1 MSVLVQFTLDVRVVA
16 EVTNRVRS
24 GRTSTAVREITL
36 PAPVVIRMPEP
47 VVRRM
52 LTTQGAGLQDPDD
65 RLGLTR
71 AAAPPR
77 PAS

>member
-1 MSVLVQFTLDVRVVA
+1 MA

-52 LTTQGAGLQDPDD
+52 LTTQAAGLRDPDD
-65 RLGLTR
+65 RLGLTK
-71 AAAPPR
+71 AAAPAP